1 MDRHFTLEYWID
13 EGWYVGRLK
22 EVPGVFSQ
30 GETLEE
36 LEENIKEAYSLM
48 MDEEEVLLRGDKNMV
63 FQYYPDTDMLYI
75 KLADGISTESE
86 EVASGIVLDF
96 DEHNRVIGV
105 EIEDA
110 SKFID
115 LSRLE
120 LRALPIVNLIL
131 SERAPAET

>member
-1 MDRHFTLEYWID
+1 
-13 EGWYVGRLK
+13 
-22 EVPGVFSQ
+22 
-30 GETLEE
+30 
-36 LEENIKEAYSLM
+36 
-48 MDEEEVLLRGDKNMV
+48 MV